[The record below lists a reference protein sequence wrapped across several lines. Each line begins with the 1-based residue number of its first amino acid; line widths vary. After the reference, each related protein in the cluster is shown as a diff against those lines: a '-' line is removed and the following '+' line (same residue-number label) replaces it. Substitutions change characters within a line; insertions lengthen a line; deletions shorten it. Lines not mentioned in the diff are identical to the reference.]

1 MTKFQALLKFE
12 LMTNSSRYKDE
23 GFFFRFKKAL
33 VTIVGGGAL
42 ALIFLYAINM
52 VMGVFIEADLQHEFI
67 TIFSALMMLL
77 HLIVGVITATKI
89 LFTKVDLSILKLPVG
104 GLDIFLAKFLYV
116 YIKQLGFALLI
127 SLPTF
132 VLFGIKTMQTALF
145 YVLLLPNVLFLPI
158 IPVLLAV
165 LLSVPVM
172 WLIRVFK
179 NKFIILLLFYTLLL
193 VAGFMTYIYVLKFVL
208 NIFES
213 GHFSFDAATIY
224 SIRQFST
231 YLYLPILFKN
241 LLLLYNY
248 LKSLTI
254 LLTAVLVLAAF
265 VYLFAKYSYFSLLI
279 SSKNQRAFSKKT
291 KIKYHKPTTA
301 FVQKEFKTIFRSTN
315 YAFQYLTI
323 VFTTPLMVYFSSE
336 IVSNI
341 STPTLGSSVLP
352 GIVVLVLI
360 MFLSMGTS
368 FSATSI
374 TREGNNFFL
383 TKIIP
388 VSYTK
393 QITVKFLIY
402 LLISIPA
409 IFISCLVLAIA
420 NFITYPAA
428 LIIACALSFVITGNI
443 SNSISMDIK
452 RPQFEYIENGEL
464 SSNTKNTTAS
474 IGIGFTISFIMGVA
488 GIVLSLFVSVPSMYL
503 VLYGFGVPFA
513 LIELFRLFHKLERKY
528 ERIEV

>member
-12 LMTNSSRYKDE
+12 LMTNSSRYKGE
-23 GFFFRFKKAL
+23 GFFFRLRKIL
-33 VTIVGGGAL
+33 LTIIGAGVL
-42 ALIFLYAINM
+42 ASIFLFAINM
-52 VMGVFIEADLQHEFI
+52 VMGVFVEANMAHEFI

-77 HLIVGVITATKI
+77 HLILGVITATKI

-104 GLDIFLAKFLYV
+104 GIDIFLAKFLYV
-116 YIKQLGFALLI
+116 YLKQLSFSLLI

-132 VLFGIKTMQTALF
+132 ILFGIKTMQTALF
-145 YVLLLPNVLFLPI
+145 YILLLPNVLFLPI

-172 WLIRVFK
+172 GLIRIFK
-179 NKFIILLLFYTLLL
+179 NKFMILLLFYTLVLI
-193 VAGFMTYIYVLKFVL
+193 AGFTVYIYVLKFVL

-213 GHFSFDAATIY
+213 GHFSFDSSTVYAIK
-224 SIRQFST
+224 QFAS
-231 YLYLPILFKN
+231 YLHLPLLFKN
-241 LLLLYNY
+241 ILLCYNY
-248 LKSLTI
+248 FKSLTI
-254 LLTAVLVLAAF
+254 LLALVLILSAL
-265 VYLFAKYSYFSLLI
+265 VYLFAKYLYFSLLN
-279 SSKNQRAFSKKT
+279 SSKNQRAFSKRT
-291 KIKYHKPTTA
+291 KIKYHRPTTA

-336 IVSNI
+336 IVSNV
-341 STPTLGSSVLP
+341 STPSLGSSVLP

-374 TREGNNFFL
+374 TREGGNFFL

-388 VSYTK
+388 VSFTK

-409 IFISCLVLAIA
+409 IFVSCLVLAMA
-420 NFITYPAA
+420 NFITYSSA
-428 LIIACALSFVITGNI
+428 LIIASALSFVIIGSI
-443 SNSISMDIK
+443 CNSISMDIK

-464 SSNTKNTTAS
+464 SSSTKNTSAS
-474 IGIGFTISFIMGVA
+474 IGIGFTISLVMGIA

-503 VLYGFGVPFA
+503 VLFGFGVPFA
-513 LIELFRLFHKLERKY
+513 LIELFRLFYKLEQRY